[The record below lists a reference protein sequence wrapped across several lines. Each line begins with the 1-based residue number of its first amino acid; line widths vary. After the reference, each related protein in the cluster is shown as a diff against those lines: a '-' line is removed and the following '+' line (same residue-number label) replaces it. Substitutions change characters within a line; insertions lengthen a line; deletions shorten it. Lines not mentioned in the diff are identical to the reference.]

1 MEGVMRSDPA
11 DLLRID
17 NAKIVYGRA
26 VEAVRDM
33 SLRVPEGRIVALLG
47 TNGAGKSTLLK
58 AISGVLPYE
67 GGEVVSG
74 SIKLRDQSLVGLR
87 SDAIVRLGAVL
98 VPEGRR
104 LFGRLTVR
112 ENLTMGGF
120 TRSQGDVSA
129 TFDKVMSLFPPL
141 QNKLAR
147 VSGLLSGGEQQMV
160 AVGRAL
166 MADPRLLMLDE
177 PSLGLA
183 PMIFEE
189 IFRALRRLRDEQGM
203 TILLIEQNAQL
214 ALSLADHAYIME
226 NGSLVLEGR
235 AEELAD
241 NPLIRSLY
249 LGLNEDGARRS
260 LKDQAPTRARVRWP
274 A

>member
-1 MEGVMRSDPA
+1 MIAMSQPPR

-33 SLRVPEGRIVALLG
+33 SLRAPEGQIVALLG

-58 AISGVLPYE
+58 AISGILSSE
-67 GGEVVSG
+67 GGEVVNGDISFEG
-74 SIKLRDQSLVGLR
+74 QSLVGLR
-87 SDAIVRLGAVL
+87 SDAIVRMGIAL

-104 LFGRLTVR
+104 LFARLTVR
-112 ENLTMGGF
+112 ENLMMGGF
-120 TRSQGDVSA
+120 TRKQGDLQQS
-129 TFDKVMSLFPPL
+129 FDKVMALFPPL
-141 QNKLAR
+141 RDKLER
-147 VSGLLSGGEQQMV
+147 ISGLLSGGEQQMV

-166 MADPRLLMLDE
+166 MADPHMLMLDE

-226 NGSLVLEGR
+226 NGKLVLEGPSS
-235 AEELAD
+235 ELAG
-241 NPLIRSLY
+241 NPIIRSLY
-249 LGLNEDGARRS
+249 LGLNENGVRRN
-260 LKDQAPTRARVRWP
+260 LREQAPIRLRARWP
-274 A
+274 Q